1 MKKLVLSMAV
11 VAATMMVAC
20 GNSSEKAVDDA
31 ARQAADQ
38 PGVIEV
44 ETLEV
49 TEVVSDEDAPGI
61 MDKIKAAANPEEIK
75 AYVAKGIEY
84 AKGLVNQGK
93 LEEAKKYLE
102 NLKPYAEKVNMGGM
116 VDKVNVAI
124 DKASALKA
132 ADKAIDDAKEAG
144 AKAIDVVKEKGAQA
158 VDATKEAGAKAVDVV
173 KDKGGKAVDA
183 VKDGAVDAY
192 DAVRNLGK

>member
-1 MKKLVLSMAV
+1 MAV

-20 GNSSEKAVDDA
+20 GNNSEKAADDA
-31 ARQAADQ
+31 AQQAADQ
-38 PGVIEV
+38 PGVIEEV

-49 TEVVSDEDAPGI
+49 TEVVSDEEAPGI

-75 AYVAKGIEY
+75 AYVTKGIEY
-84 AKGLVNQGK
+84 VKGLINQGK
-93 LEEAKKYLE
+93 LDEAKKYLE
-102 NLKPYAEKVNMGGM
+102 QLKPYAEKVNMGGM

-124 DKASALKA
+124 DKAKALKA
-132 ADKAIDDAKEAG
+132 ADNAIDEAKEAG
-144 AKAIDVVKEKGAQA
+144 SKAIDVVKEKGAQA

>member
-1 MKKLVLSMAV
+1 MAV

-31 ARQAADQ
+31 TRQAADQ

-84 AKGLVNQGK
+84 VKGLVNQGK

-132 ADKAIDDAKEAG
+132 ADNAIDDAKEAG